1 MPKKSLMFV
10 NAVLNPKEKEAFTY
24 YSEHSSPL
32 FKNVG
37 VKPVGK
43 YKVEQNLV
51 GNKKLHAVVI
61 MEIAGF

>member
-1 MPKKSLMFV
+1 MPKKLLMFV
-10 NAVLNPKEKEAFTY
+10 NAVLNPNEKEAFTY

-32 FKNVG
+32 FKNAG

-43 YKVEQNLV
+43 YKVEQNVV
-51 GNKKLHAVVI
+51 GNKKFHAVVI